1 MTLYV
6 LLNTKNNQA
15 TLVVKGIA
23 KAQYELQAIND
34 K

>member
-6 LLNTKNNQA
+6 NTKNNQA
-15 TLVVKGIA
+15 ALVVKGIA